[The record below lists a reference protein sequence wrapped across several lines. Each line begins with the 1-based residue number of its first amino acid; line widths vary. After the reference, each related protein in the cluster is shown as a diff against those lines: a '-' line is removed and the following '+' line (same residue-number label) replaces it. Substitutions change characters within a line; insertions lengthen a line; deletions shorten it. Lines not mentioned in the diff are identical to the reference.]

1 MFLMRKILN
10 FLMQGLFLT
19 LKIALAT
26 CIISIV
32 FGTFLAITK
41 NYGDRLSKFLAA
53 CYIDIFRNTPLLLW
67 MLAACFVLPVFFG
80 QFPQA
85 FWGTIG
91 FSLYTSSVMAEIIRG
106 GLNSIPKGQFEAA
119 YSQGFGK
126 FFTLFYIIL
135 PQTFRKIIPALLSQ
149 IVTTVKDTAYLAGLG
164 IAELTYNSKTI
175 LAKLTSF
182 EEILAMIGVVAGLFY
197 NMFFTFYVG
206 KILCQKDSLYFLKKL
221 IFLYKLF
228 KFTAVFNIFFIK
240 IFCINS

>member
-1 MFLMRKILN
+1 MNEVFNAQNIN
-10 FLMQGLFLT
+10 FLMQGLALT

-26 CIISIV
+26 CVISIL

-41 NYGDRLSKFLAA
+41 NYGDRFSRFLASA
-53 CYIDIFRNTPLLLW
+53 YIDIFRNTPLLLW

-135 PQTFRKIIPALLSQ
+135 PQTFRRVVPSMLSQ
-149 IVTTVKDTAYLAGLG
+149 IITTIKDTAYLAGLG
-164 IAELTYNSKTI
+164 IAELTYKSKTI
-175 LAKLTSF
+175 LANLKSF
-182 EEILAMIGVVAGLFY
+182 EEILAIIGFVAGIYFVIC
-197 NMFFTFYVG
+197 F
-206 KILCQKDSLYFLKKL
+206 SLSMLVRYYAKK
-221 IFLYKLF
+221 
-228 KFTAVFNIFFIK
+228 TAYAH
-240 IFCINS
+240 

>member
-1 MFLMRKILN
+1 MENIFNAQNIE

-149 IVTTVKDTAYLAGLG
+149 IVTTVKDTAYLA
-164 IAELTYNSKTI
+164 
-175 LAKLTSF
+175 
-182 EEILAMIGVVAGLFY
+182 V
-197 NMFFTFYVG
+197 
-206 KILCQKDSLYFLKKL
+206 
-221 IFLYKLF
+221 
-228 KFTAVFNIFFIK
+228 
-240 IFCINS
+240 

>member
-1 MFLMRKILN
+1 MENVFNAQNIE

-119 YSQGFGK
+119 SAIGMTHSQQMWH
-126 FFTLFYIIL
+126 IIL
-135 PQTFRKIIPALLSQ
+135 PQAIRNCLPSITNEFIVNIKDTSVLSIISVSELFF
-149 IVTTVKDTAYLAGLG
+149 VGTTVASQTFQFFQTYFIISMIYL
-164 IAELTYNSKTI
+164 ILTFSITRIFNFI
-175 LAKLTSF
+175 
-182 EEILAMIGVVAGLFY
+182 E
-197 NMFFTFYVG
+197 
-206 KILCQKDSLYFLKKL
+206 KKL
-221 IFLYKLF
+221 EGPKNYNLMANQLQVEDPKETGFEHEQ
-228 KFTAVFNIFFIK
+228 
-240 IFCINS
+240 

>member
-1 MFLMRKILN
+1 MYYFDCFWN
-10 FLMQGLFLT
+10 
-19 LKIALAT
+19 
-26 CIISIV
+26 
-32 FGTFLAITK
+32 FLAITK

-126 FFTLFYIIL
+126 FFTLFI
-135 PQTFRKIIPALLSQ
+135 
-149 IVTTVKDTAYLAGLG
+149 
-164 IAELTYNSKTI
+164 
-175 LAKLTSF
+175 
-182 EEILAMIGVVAGLFY
+182 LFY
-197 NMFFTFYVG
+197 H
-206 KILCQKDSLYFLKKL
+206 KL
-221 IFLYKLF
+221 LEK
-228 KFTAVFNIFFIK
+228 
-240 IFCINS
+240 